1 MTLDELDD
9 IQREVKTG
17 YVKTLKN
24 IQDYFGIDIKYLEIK
39 KDSIK
44 LAVEIF
50 ETSIRLIEEE
60 KLKILGGDI

>member
-1 MTLDELDD
+1 LTLDELDD